1 MIHRLEVNEMANEPM
16 SIPPKN
22 MNGIGRPGR
31 GMEVVK
37 PKDLKG
43 SLLRLWKLTK
53 GHRQGLGI
61 VLVLSALSSLAAIL
75 SPYITGNAISAVKAQ
90 EPIKLVL
97 LMLVG
102 LYITEALIK
111 FLQQFLMA
119 TIGQRIIHH
128 IRTAL
133 FEAIKK
139 LPLSFFDKHQHGE
152 LMSRLTN
159 DIDNIST
166 TISSSLTMLLTHFFT
181 IAGVLIMML
190 TLSPLLTI
198 VAFVGVG
205 LILLLTKIVTKHT
218 KKLFKERSA
227 DLGVLNGHIE
237 EGISGLFVV
246 KAFCREKDMESTFSV
261 KNDKLTRT
269 SIKALIWSGYLMPLM
284 NVINNLCYVAIAV
297 FSGVLFV
304 QGKIS
309 GIGIITSFLLYVRQ
323 FTRPFV
329 EIANIYN
336 SFQTAVAG
344 AERVFE
350 IMDEQPEPEDKP
362 DALPLKNPG
371 GDIVFDHVSFGYDSS
386 KLVLKDIS
394 LKIPAG
400 TQVAIVGPTRS
411 GKTTI
416 INLLTRFYD
425 VTGGSITLDGHDLR
439 DYRMA
444 DLRDAFGVVLQDTAL
459 FQASIRDNIAYG
471 NLDEADLAR
480 RKRTAADFSD
490 VEIIAKTDASVV
502 LDDSDNAGIATLN
515 GNSAGSGDSDSTDP
529 YIEDIK
535 QAARI
540 AGADSFIERLP
551 KGYDTVLTQ
560 GGAEL
565 SQGERQLLTIA
576 RAVLTGA
583 PIMIL
588 DEATSSVDTVTEQK
602 IRRAMLKI
610 CENRTSFIIAH
621 RLSTIRDSDLIIL
634 IEDGV
639 IAEQGTHEE
648 LLALNG
654 KYAEMYRTQTA
665 QI

>member
-43 SLLRLWKLTK
+43 SLLRLWQLTK

-119 TIGQRIIHH
+119 SIGQRIIHH

-246 KAFCREKDMESTFSV
+246 KAFCREKDMENTFSV
-261 KNDKLTRT
+261 KNTKLTRT

-362 DALPLKNPG
+362 DALPLENPG
-371 GDIVFDHVSFGYDSS
+371 GDIVFDHVSFGYDPS

-394 LKIPAG
+394 LKIPTG
-400 TQVAIVGPTRS
+400 TQVAIVGPTGS

-480 RKRTAADFSD
+480 RKRTGANFSD
-490 VEIIAKTDASVV
+490 DESIAKTDAPAV
-502 LDDSDNAGIATLN
+502 
-515 GNSAGSGDSDSTDP
+515 SGDSGSADP

-535 QAARI
+535 KAARI

-551 KGYDTVLTQ
+551 MGYDTVLTQ

-602 IRRAMLKI
+602 IRRAMLNI

-634 IEDGV
+634 IEDGL

>member
-1 MIHRLEVNEMANEPM
+1 MANEPM

-43 SLLRLWKLTK
+43 SLLRLWQLTK

-246 KAFCREKDMESTFSV
+246 KAFCREKDMENTFSV
-261 KNDKLTRT
+261 KNTKLTRT

-362 DALPLKNPG
+362 DALPLENPG
-371 GDIVFDHVSFGYDSS
+371 GDIVFDHVSFGYDPS

-400 TQVAIVGPTRS
+400 TQVAIVGPTGS

-480 RKRTAADFSD
+480 RRRTGENFSD
-490 VEIIAKTDASVV
+490 DESIAKTDAPAVS
-502 LDDSDNAGIATLN
+502 
-515 GNSAGSGDSDSTDP
+515 SDSGSVDP

-535 QAARI
+535 KAARI

-551 KGYDTVLTQ
+551 MGYDTVLTQ

-602 IRRAMLKI
+602 IRRAMLNI

-634 IEDGV
+634 IEDGL